1 MLRRQLSKTN
11 MIALSC
17 GIALAS
23 TMMLTALLGL
33 WVAEKRRVEARNY
46 IADLATSVAPAIGAA
61 DNRSIG
67 EIATAVVKTSVV
79 RKLEITSRTG
89 LLELI
94 VRDENLTRRQERN
107 LLAYARPVDFT
118 RQAGGTGQLA
128 FYFADPTFWST
139 WILRGICL
147 FAAVALGL
155 LVWRAPPA
163 LADSAFKRELLE
175 ERMRRRRR
183 AKLNRFSRNFA
194 LSELKALPATTAF
207 GALFESESEM
217 VVLISVTGQIVDA
230 SHGWLTVGGYQ
241 REKVVNVHIT
251 EFIANP
257 DRRMVADRLE
267 RMRSSGLSQAGTLKY
282 LRADGSSIDIWF
294 SAVPVSTPDGENFIL
309 AVIRELP
316 EISGSADAH
325 TPLLTD
331 PLTGLLNR
339 MGFERALDRLL
350 ASPGQEAICVL
361 VDFDRF
367 KTIVDHHGF
376 RTGEEVLR
384 GFVKR
389 LTPAL
394 DELTAAARL
403 GSDEFAFVLAGPDAK
418 GRAEALAGAIQDA
431 IYLPFIVKTASIT
444 TNVSVGIACAPD
456 HATDGTDLLRLA
468 TIAVS
473 AQKNAGRHGTLWF
486 EPEMFAKTRK
496 RAETE
501 ANLQRGIEENLFE
514 PHFQPIVSFAGGAT
528 IGFEALIRIN
538 HPEKGVIMPGEF
550 IAIAEETE
558 QIVPAGR
565 QFFAK
570 TLAGFRQISRAL
582 RTDALYLAINLS
594 PVQLTPDMIDFMA
607 EKLDAFGINPAR
619 LTVEITEAVFLEDS
633 DRIRASLQKLRLM
646 GCRLALD
653 DFGTGYSSLSYLT
666 RLQVDVI
673 KIDQSFTRNLTN
685 PDTAVA
691 NRSRRLIEGIAAI
704 SLNMGCQMVAEGV
717 ENAEQAQQVHA
728 IGAQYGQG
736 YLYSRPLSLAE
747 TIAKLSGG

>member
-1 MLRRQLSKTN
+1 MV
-11 MIALSC
+11 ALSC
-17 GIALAS
+17 GIALS
-23 TMMLTALLGL
+23 CTMLLTALLGL
-33 WVAEKRRVEARNY
+33 WVAEKRRVEAKDH
-46 IADLATSVAPAIGAA
+46 IADLAGSLTPALEAA
-61 DNRSIG
+61 SIKSIG
-67 EIATAVVKTSVV
+67 EIAAAIVDTSAIE
-79 RKLEITSRTG
+79 KLEISSRSG

-94 VRDENLTRRQERN
+94 VRDQDLTGRDERS
-107 LLAYARPVDFT
+107 LLVHSEPVVF
-118 RQAGGTGQLA
+118 AGPSGGTGQVS

-139 WILRGICL
+139 WLLRGMCS

-155 LVWRAPPA
+155 LIWRAPQA
-163 LADSAFKRELLE
+163 LADSAFKRELIEGRL
-175 ERMRRRRR
+175 RRRR
-183 AKLNRFSRNFA
+183 AKLNRFSRSFA
-194 LSELKALPATTAF
+194 LSEQKSLPATAAF
-207 GALFESESEM
+207 GELFESDSEM

-230 SHGWLTVGGYQ
+230 SHGWLTAGGYR
-241 REKVVNVHIT
+241 REKVVNVHMT
-251 EFIANP
+251 EFIADP
-257 DRRMVADRLE
+257 DRRMIADRLE

-294 SAVPVSTPDGENFIL
+294 SAVPVSTPDGDTVIL

-316 EISGSADAH
+316 EISGSAEAH
-325 TPLLTD
+325 APLLTD

-350 ASPGQEAICVL
+350 ANPDRNVICVL

-384 GFVKR
+384 GFIKR

-394 DELTAAARL
+394 DEMTAAARL
-403 GSDEFAFVLAGPDAK
+403 GGDEFAFVLAGPEAK
-418 GRAEALAGAIQDA
+418 ARAEALASAIQDA
-431 IYLPFIVKTASIT
+431 IYLPFIVKPASIT
-444 TNVSVGIACAPD
+444 PNVSIGIACAPD

-473 AQKNAGRHGTLWF
+473 VQKNAGRHGTLWF
-486 EPEMFAKTRK
+486 EPEMFANTRR

-501 ANLQRGIEENLFE
+501 AHLQRGIEENLFE

-538 HPEKGVIMPGEF
+538 QPEKGVIMPGEF

-570 TLAGFRQISRAL
+570 TLAGFRQIGREL
-582 RTDALYLAINLS
+582 RNDALYLAVNLS

-607 EKLDAFGINPAR
+607 EKLDAFGIDPAR

-653 DFGTGYSSLSYLT
+653 DFGTGYSSLSYLS

-673 KIDQSFTRNLTN
+673 KIDQSFTRNLTD

-717 ENAEQAQQVHA
+717 ENEEQARQVHA

-736 YLYSRPLSLAE
+736 YLYSRPLSLSD
-747 TIAKLSGG
+747 TIARLSGG

>member
-1 MLRRQLSKTN
+1 ML
-11 MIALSC
+11 M
-17 GIALAS
+17 
-23 TMMLTALLGL
+23 TALLGL
-33 WVAEKRRVEARNY
+33 WVAEKRRIEAKDH
-46 IADLATSVAPAIGAA
+46 IAEIASSVAPAIGLA
-61 DNRSIG
+61 DINSIG
-67 EIATAVVKTSVV
+67 KIATAIVDTPVI
-79 RKLEITSRTG
+79 RKLELTNQTG
-89 LLELI
+89 LLELV
-94 VRDENLTRRQERN
+94 VRDKDLSTQQERG
-107 LLAYARPVDFT
+107 LLAYTQQIAFARQV
-118 RQAGGTGQLA
+118 GGAGQLS
-128 FYFADPTFWST
+128 FYFAGPTFWST
-139 WILRGICL
+139 WLLRGMCV

-155 LVWRAPPA
+155 LIWRAPPA
-163 LADSAFKRELLE
+163 LADSAFKRELIE
-175 ERMRRRRR
+175 GRMRRRR
-183 AKLNRFSRNFA
+183 AKLNRFSRSFA
-194 LSELKALPATTAF
+194 LSERKSLPATAAF
-207 GALFESESEM
+207 GELFESDSEM
-217 VVLISVTGQIVDA
+217 VVLISITGQIVDA
-230 SHGWLTVGGYQ
+230 SHGWLTAGGYR
-241 REKVVNVHIT
+241 REKVVNVHMT
-251 EFIANP
+251 EFIADP

-294 SAVPVSTPDGENFIL
+294 SAVPVSTPDGDNFIL

-316 EISGSADAH
+316 EISGSAEAH
-325 TPLLTD
+325 APLLTD

-350 ASPGQEAICVL
+350 ANPDRDVICVL

-384 GFVKR
+384 GFIKR

-394 DELTAAARL
+394 DEMTAAARL
-403 GSDEFAFVLAGPDAK
+403 GGDEFAFVLAGPDAK
-418 GRAEALAGAIQDA
+418 ARAEALAKAIQDA

-444 TNVSVGIACAPD
+444 TNVSIGIACAPD

-473 AQKNAGRHGTLWF
+473 VQKNAGRHGTLWF
-486 EPEMFAKTRK
+486 EPEMFANTRR

-501 ANLQRGIEENLFE
+501 AHLQRGIEENLFE
-514 PHFQPIVSFAGGAT
+514 PHFQPVISFASGAT

-570 TLAGFRQISRAL
+570 TLAGFRQIGREL
-582 RTDALYLAINLS
+582 RNDALYLAVNLS

-607 EKLDAFGINPAR
+607 EKLDAFGIDPAR

-633 DRIRASLQKLRLM
+633 DRIRASLHKLRLM

-653 DFGTGYSSLSYLT
+653 DFGTGYSSLSYLS

-673 KIDQSFTRNLTN
+673 KIDQSFTRNLT
-685 PDTAVA
+685 DSDAAVA
-691 NRSRRLIEGIAAI
+691 SRSRRLIEGIAAI

-717 ENAEQAQQVHA
+717 ENEEQARQVHA

-736 YLYSRPLSLAE
+736 YLYSRPLSLSD
-747 TIAKLSGG
+747 TIARLSDG

>member
-1 MLRRQLSKTN
+1 

-33 WVAEKRRVEARNY
+33 WVAEKRRVEARDY
-46 IADLATSVAPAIGAA
+46 IADLASSVAPALRAA
-61 DNRSIG
+61 DSRSIH
-67 EIATAVVKTSVV
+67 EIATALVNTSVI
-79 RKLEITSRTG
+79 RKLELTSRTG
-89 LLELI
+89 LLELT
-94 VRDENLTRRQERN
+94 VRDENLTRRQERS
-107 LLAYARPVDFT
+107 LLAYAQPVDFA
-118 RQAGGTGQLA
+118 RQAGGTGQLS

-175 ERMRRRRR
+175 GRVRRRRRR
-183 AKLNRFSRNFA
+183 AKLNRFSRSFA
-194 LSELKALPATTAF
+194 LSERKSLPATTAF
-207 GALFESESEM
+207 GELFESESEM
-217 VVLISVTGQIVDA
+217 VVLISVTGRIVDA
-230 SHGWLTVGGYQ
+230 SHGWLTAGGYR
-241 REKVVNVHIT
+241 REKVLNVHMT
-251 EFIANP
+251 EFIADP

-282 LRADGSSIDIWF
+282 LRADGSCIDIWF
-294 SAVPVSTPDGENFIL
+294 SAVPVSTPDGDNFIL

-350 ASPGQEAICVL
+350 ASPGRDVICVL

-394 DELTAAARL
+394 DEMTAAARL
-403 GSDEFAFVLAGPDAK
+403 GGDEFAFVLAGPDAK
-418 GRAEALAGAIQDA
+418 ARAETLASAVQDA

-444 TNVSVGIACAPD
+444 TNVSTGIACAPD

-473 AQKNAGRHGTLWF
+473 VQKNAGRHGTLWF
-486 EPEMFAKTRK
+486 EPEMFANARR

-501 ANLQRGIEENLFE
+501 AHLQRSIEENLFE
-514 PHFQPIVSFAGGAT
+514 PHFQPVISFAGGAT

-582 RTDALYLAINLS
+582 CNDALYLAVNLS
-594 PVQLTPDMIDFMA
+594 PVQLTPDMIDFMS
-607 EKLDAFGINPAR
+607 EKLDAFGIDPAR

-633 DRIRASLQKLRLM
+633 ERIRASLQKLRLM

-653 DFGTGYSSLSYLT
+653 DFGTGYSSLSYLS

-673 KIDQSFTRNLTN
+673 KIDQSFTRNLT
-685 PDTAVA
+685 DHDAAVA
-691 NRSRRLIEGIAAI
+691 SRSRRLIEGIAAI

-717 ENAEQAQQVHA
+717 ENAEQARQVHA

-736 YLYSRPLSLAE
+736 YLYSRPLSLAA
-747 TIAKLSGG
+747 TIAKLSSG